1 MCATTNLRLL
11 MFVGMDTGVVIEANF
26 GNDQTIC
33 NNVRFDSLLFVLS
46 KLSIHTFC
54 TQIEWPGGLEGQRRW
69 VSGTLCRHTVSS
81 VIPECGFANEIVDSL
96 SFLIFDG
103 YSFLNVFQLESR
115 FLN

>member
-1 MCATTNLRLL
+1 MTNINLL
-11 MFVGMDTGVVIEANF
+11 MSIRMDTCVVEGKF
-26 GNDQTIC
+26 DNDQMIHDNIC
-33 NNVRFDSLLFVLS
+33 FQVGLLPSILS